1 MLETAE
7 AVRKDSEEGRVA
19 KGGLKAAAATTTVS
33 VEEKK
38 ETEGKED

>member
-7 AVRKDSEEGRVA
+7 AARKDSEEGRVA
-19 KGGLKAAAATTTVS
+19 KGGSKAAAATTAS
-33 VEEKK
+33 GEETMK

>member
-19 KGGLKAAAATTTVS
+19 KGGLKAAAATTVS